1 MYSPVARVTLVQFP
15 VADIYLFKKQ
25 TYATIPKFVE
35 CHPSTK
41 NEPLNSTCIYVTLSC
56 HQSCFSNGR
65 YVLSSMTTVSII
77 SEDTKI
83 SFNYCTHICL
93 YIYIYRSP
101 CVPIFPDPSWVPL
114 HVVTDFGPFWGIF
127 GPPTQLLMPVPSER
141 LVSFCHFSNNKILPT
156 SQILV

>member
-1 MYSPVARVTLVQFP
+1 MYSPVTRVTLVQFP

-25 TYATIPKFVE
+25 TYATTPKFVE

-77 SEDTKI
+77 SEDAKI
-83 SFNYCTHICL
+83 TFKYCTHIWL
-93 YIYIYRSP
+93 YIYIVVLVLQFFLIRHDFLSTP
-101 CVPIFPDPSWVPL
+101 TLILGLFWVFLDRQPN
-114 HVVTDFGPFWGIF
+114 FWGLYLQNGWYVCIISA
-127 GPPTQLLMPVPSER
+127 TI
-141 LVSFCHFSNNKILPT
+141 KY
-156 SQILV
+156 